1 MNSLFPQEPN
11 AGYAQIAVERGIDRY
26 PDGLTYAIPREL
38 ADLETG
44 ERVVVPLGRGSTP
57 VAGYVVDRVLEPSMD
72 PDNVKWILRRD
83 GSARGLPADLMGVA
97 RWVAQYYQAPLGL
110 TVAAMLPSAV
120 RRGVGSVKRRL
131 LDLAPDPPRDIKP
144 TTKQQQV
151 LDALQALPEQ
161 ERPVELLRLKDMAGI
176 RTSGPVDRLLRDGF
190 LLERRRTEIEAK
202 WRTPPP
208 GEIVPDEPT
217 PAQQNVID
225 SIGSHLGEGFSTHLL
240 LGVTGSGKTEVY
252 IRLIEQVL
260 QQGRVVLLLVPE
272 IALTPQTGG
281 RLIGRFPEHRVAVLH
296 SALTDAQ
303 RHQQWSLA
311 AAGEADIVLGAR
323 SAVFAPIPTDRLGL
337 IIVDEEHDS
346 SYKQETT
353 PRYNGRDT
361 AIRRGQLAGCP
372 VLLGSATPSLESWW
386 NATRRGVSQLH
397 RLPERAPGLVVP
409 SVRIV
414 DLVEERRQARR
425 GHQLIGPTLASA
437 ITRTLDED
445 HQVLLLLN
453 RRGWASYVSCSS
465 RSCGWMMNCEHCDVR
480 MVFHRAG
487 ELPSGGYLRCHH
499 CNTEVRLPA
508 TCPDCGKGV
517 VKLGLGTQ
525 RIEAELQE
533 RWPALCEGGTLRRVD
548 SDSMRSMQDFH
559 DALGDFASGR
569 IKLLV
574 GTQMIAKGLDVPG
587 VRLVGVIDADTAMHL
602 PDFRAVERT
611 YQLVSQ
617 VTGRCGRGSAGG
629 LAVIQTFDPSSP
641 AITMAARNDYDAF
654 AETELADRQQLGL
667 PPATRLAR
675 IVIRDRNR
683 DRATEAATRIAR
695 QLQDL
700 AEPDITI
707 RGPSTCPIARIADAW
722 REQVEVLAP
731 SASRLQALLT
741 RARER
746 LLLEPASRFQ
756 VDVDPRNLL

>member
-1 MNSLFPQEPN
+1 MSSLFPQEPN

-72 PDNVKWILRRD
+72 PESVKWILRRD

-131 LDLAPDPPRDIKP
+131 LDLAPDPPGDVKP

-151 LDALQALPEQ
+151 LDALQSMPEL

-208 GEIVPDEPT
+208 GEVVPDIP
-217 PAQQNVID
+217 
-225 SIGSHLGEGFSTHLL
+225 
-240 LGVTGSGKTEVY
+240 
-252 IRLIEQVL
+252 
-260 QQGRVVLLLVPE
+260 
-272 IALTPQTGG
+272 
-281 RLIGRFPEHRVAVLH
+281 
-296 SALTDAQ
+296 ALTDAQ

-372 VLLGSATPSLESWW
+372 VLLGSATPALESWW
-386 NATRRGVSQLH
+386 NATRRGVSKLH

-414 DLVEERRQARR
+414 DLAEERRNARR
-425 GHQLIGPTLASA
+425 THLLIGPTLASA
-437 ITRTLDED
+437 INHTLEEN

-465 RSCGWMMNCEHCDVR
+465 RSCGWMMKCEHCDVN

-487 ELPSGGYLRCHH
+487 DLPSGGYLRCHH

-508 TCPDCGKGV
+508 TCPDCSKAV

-525 RIEAELQE
+525 RIEAELE
-533 RWPALCEGGTLRRVD
+533 DRWPALAEGGTLRRVD

-559 DALGDFASGR
+559 EALGDFASGR
-569 IKLLV
+569 IQVLL

-629 LAVIQTFDPSSP
+629 LAIIQTFDPSSP
-641 AITMAARNDYDAF
+641 AITMAARNDYDTF
-654 AETELADRQQLGL
+654 AETELADRQQMGL

-675 IVIRDRNR
+675 IIIRDRNR
-683 DRATEAATRIAR
+683 NRATEAALRIAR
-695 QLQDL
+695 QLQEL
-700 AEPDITI
+700 AETDVTI

-731 SASRLQALLT
+731 SASRLQALLSQ
-741 RARER
+741 ARDR
-746 LLLEPASRFQ
+746 LLLEPSSRFQ
-756 VDVDPRNLL
+756 VDVDPQNLL